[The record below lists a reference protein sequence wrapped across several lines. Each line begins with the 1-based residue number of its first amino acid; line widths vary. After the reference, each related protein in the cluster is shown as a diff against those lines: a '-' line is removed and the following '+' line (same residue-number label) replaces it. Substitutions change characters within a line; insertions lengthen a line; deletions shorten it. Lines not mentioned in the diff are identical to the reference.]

1 MYRITCQI
9 SLFLKKIKKIKK
21 SSVCLQAFFSLQVFR
36 IMQQFYVTLIPG
48 TTPEFMTHLNVT

>member
-9 SLFLKKIKKIKK
+9 SLFKKINKIKK
-21 SSVCLQAFFSLQVFR
+21 SSVCLQVFR

-48 TTPEFMTHLNVT
+48 TTPEFMTQLNVT